1 MNTLTDNTGRLAAK
15 AGCPGLLYGH
25 LMRTCGLCSGL
36 IIAVLAILIVYN
48 VISRNLGYGSL
59 NWIMEGSEYALGAA
73 TFLGAP
79 WVLYENA
86 HVRIDILLNN
96 LPSQASRRLE
106 KLINLFGATISI
118 VFLYFM
124 MAAGI
129 EYYER
134 GTMLFKAFV
143 FPEWWTFVI
152 PAFSF
157 VLMVVEFLRRLWRLV
172 VGDI

>member
-1 MNTLTDNTGRLAAK
+1 MNTLTNDTGRRAAK
-15 AGCPGLLYGH
+15 PGRPGLLYGH
-25 LMRTCGLCSGL
+25 LMRACGLCSGL

-48 VISRNLGYGSL
+48 VISRNLGFGSL
-59 NWIMEGSEYALGAA
+59 DWIMESSEYALGVA

-96 LPSQASRRLE
+96 LSGQAGRKLE
-106 KLINLFGATISI
+106 ILINLLGALISL

-124 MAAGI
+124 VKVGM
-129 EYYER
+129 EYYAR
-134 GTMLFKAFV
+134 GTRVFKAFV

-152 PAFSF
+152 PVLSF
-157 VLMVVEFLRRLWRLV
+157 VLLIVEFLRRFWRLV
-172 VGDI
+172 VGDT